1 MFAVVGMEALE
12 AVAEV
17 ERTTC
22 LLALAHLM
30 ISMRRRMRTMRT
42 MTTTKKCFETL
53 MQKTSSSICGAPDGR
68 QTDGQAERERERERD
83 SETERQRDR
92 QTEKQRGRKTETQQ
106 TAPGTAN
113 LGRRLWR
120 RRLPKKAGVHQSEVQ
135 ALLCPRGLE
144 ADCEGPEARS

>member
-1 MFAVVGMEALE
+1 MFVYKHKTEDRLQRRMFAVVGMEALE

-17 ERTTC
+17 ERMTC

-30 ISMRRRMRTMRT
+30 ISIRRRMRTMRT

-53 MQKTSSSICGAPDGR
+53 LQKTSSSICGAPDGR
-68 QTDGQAERERERERD
+68 QTDGQAERERERD

-92 QTEKQRGRKTETQQ
+92 QAEKQRGRKTETQQ

-113 LGRRLWR
+113 LG
-120 RRLPKKAGVHQSEVQ
+120 KAAVAQT
-135 ALLCPRGLE
+135 PT
-144 ADCEGPEARS
+144 